1 MERVRGPDKMRA
13 VIFKTAL
20 AERKNLAVITL
31 LMIACTV
38 LALPTAAQQQG
49 PLPPPPPSTVA
60 PSGPSVEPAKKNA
73 SGQETPSHITN
84 EPPGVPVQEI
94 IQKYTQHEEE
104 FRKERDN
111 FTYTQIFVFQEL
123 DEDDRPD
130 GEYRLTSDILFT
142 PAGKRYEKVVDAP
155 SPSLKRI
162 SMSQQDF
169 DDIEKVWPLV
179 LTPSDLPK
187 YDVKYVGREQV
198 DEVSTYV
205 FDIAP
210 LKLEKGQR
218 YFQGRVWV
226 EDKDLQIVKTHG
238 KATGLLKKKEDQAFP
253 VFETFRENIEGHYR
267 FPTYTRADDT
277 LQFKSGQ
284 AVHIRLSVRYQ
295 NYKRFGSTIKIG
307 KATQVDPE
315 KPQP

>member
-1 MERVRGPDKMRA
+1 MSVLISALEEMKRMKMGERVLLVVA
-13 VIFKTAL
+13 FAL
-20 AERKNLAVITL
+20 
-31 LMIACTV
+31 
-38 LALPTAAQQQG
+38 LALPLAAQQRG
-49 PLPPPPPSTVA
+49 PLPPPPPGTVIPSSA
-60 PSGPSVEPAKKNA
+60 PSDSAKTNA
-73 SGQETPSHITN
+73 GRQDTSSHITN
-84 EPPGVPVQEI
+84 EPPAIPVEQI
-94 IQKYTQHEEE
+94 IQKFTQHEEE

-111 FTYTQIFVFQEL
+111 FTYTQIFVFQEI
-123 DEDDRPD
+123 DEDGRPD

-155 SPSLKRI
+155 APTLSRI

-179 LTPSDLPK
+179 LTPDELPK

-198 DEVSTYV
+198 DEVGTYV

-210 LKLEKGQR
+210 KKLEKSQR
-218 YFQGRVWV
+218 YLQGRIWV
-226 EDKDLQIVKTHG
+226 EDRDLQIVKTRG

-253 VFETFRENIEGHYR
+253 TFETLRENIEGHYW
-267 FPTYTRADDT
+267 FPTYTRADDV
-277 LQFKSGQ
+277 LRFKSGQ
-284 AVHIRLSVRYQ
+284 DVHIRLSVRYQ

-315 KPQP
+315 KQ

>member
-1 MERVRGPDKMRA
+1 MTGVISRMAEKEGMRMGVRA
-13 VIFKTAL
+13 
-20 AERKNLAVITL
+20 L
-31 LMIACTV
+31 LMIACAA
-38 LALPTAAQQQG
+38 LALPMAAQQRQG
-49 PLPPPPPSTVA
+49 PLPPSPSTVA
-60 PSGPSVEPAKKNA
+60 SSSAPSEPVKTNA
-73 SGQETPSHITN
+73 VQQETSSHITN
-84 EPPGVPVQEI
+84 EPPPVPVEQI
-94 IQKYTQHEEE
+94 IHKFAEHEEE

-111 FTYTQIFVFQEL
+111 FTYTQIFAFQEL
-123 DEDDRPD
+123 DEDGHPD

-142 PAGKRYEKVVDAP
+142 PAGKRYEKVLEAP
-155 SPSLKRI
+155 APSLKRI
-162 SMSQQDF
+162 TMSQQDF

-179 LTPSDLPK
+179 LTPDELPK

-198 DEVSTYV
+198 DEVGTYV

-226 EDKDLQIVKTHG
+226 EDKDLQIVKTRG

-253 VFETFRENIEGHYR
+253 TFETFRENIEGHFW
-267 FPTYTRADDT
+267 FPTYTRADDF
-277 LQFKSGQ
+277 LRFKSGQ
-284 AVHIRLSVRYQ
+284 EVHIRLSVRYQ

-315 KPQP
+315 KP

>member
-1 MERVRGPDKMRA
+1 MRA
-13 VIFKTAL
+13 VISKIAVKECKNLGVITVLMITCTAL
-20 AERKNLAVITL
+20 A
-31 LMIACTV
+31 
-38 LALPTAAQQQG
+38 LPAAAQQQG

-60 PSGPSVEPAKKNA
+60 PSGPSAEPAKKNA

-84 EPPGVPVQEI
+84 EPPGVPVPEI
-94 IQKYTQHEEE
+94 IQKFTEHEEE

-142 PAGKRYEKVVDAP
+142 PAGKRYEKVLEAP

-162 SMSQQDF
+162 TMSQQDF

-253 VFETFRENIEGHYR
+253 IFETFRENIEGHYW
-267 FPTYTRADDT
+267 FPTYTRADDY
-277 LQFKSGQ
+277 LRFKSGQ

-315 KPQP
+315 KPQR

>member
-1 MERVRGPDKMRA
+1 MRA
-13 VIFKTAL
+13 VISKTAVT
-20 AERKNLAVITL
+20 ERRNLAVITL

-60 PSGPSVEPAKKNA
+60 PSGPSAEPAKKNA

-94 IQKYTQHEEE
+94 IQKFTEHEEE

-142 PAGKRYEKVVDAP
+142 PAGKRYEKVLEAP

-162 SMSQQDF
+162 TMSQQDF

-253 VFETFRENIEGHYR
+253 IFETFRENIEGHYW
-267 FPTYTRADDT
+267 FPTYTRADDY
-277 LQFKSGQ
+277 LRFKSGQ

-315 KPQP
+315 KPQQ

>member
-1 MERVRGPDKMRA
+1 MQMRVRTL
-13 VIFKTAL
+13 FL
-20 AERKNLAVITL
+20 AASG
-31 LMIACTV
+31 V
-38 LALPTAAQQQG
+38 LALPMIAQQQG
-49 PLPPPPPSTVA
+49 PLTPPPGTVVPSSA
-60 PSGPSVEPAKKNA
+60 PAAETPKPTAA
-73 SGQETPSHITN
+73 QQETSSHISN
-84 EPPGVPVQEI
+84 EQPPVPVQEI
-94 IQKYTQHEEE
+94 IQKFAQHEGE
-104 FRKERDN
+104 FRRERDN

-123 DEDDRPD
+123 DDDGQPD

-142 PAGKRYEKVVDAP
+142 PAGKRYEKVLEAP

-179 LTPSDLPK
+179 LTQEELPK
-187 YDVKYVGREQV
+187 YNVKYVGREQI
-198 DEVSTYV
+198 DEVNTYV

-210 LKLEKGQR
+210 LKMEKAQR
-218 YFQGRVWV
+218 YFEGRVWV

-253 VFETFRENIEGHYR
+253 VFETFRENIEGHYW
-267 FPTYTRADDT
+267 FPTYTRADDY
-277 LQFKSGQ
+277 LHFKTGQ

-315 KPQP
+315 KPPK

>member
-1 MERVRGPDKMRA
+1 MRA
-13 VIFKTAL
+13 VISKIAVK
-20 AERKNLAVITL
+20 ECKNFGVITV
-31 LMIACTV
+31 LMITCIA

-60 PSGPSVEPAKKNA
+60 SSGPSVEPAKKNA

-84 EPPGVPVQEI
+84 EPPGVPVPEI
-94 IQKYTQHEEE
+94 IQKFTEHEEE

-142 PAGKRYEKVVDAP
+142 PAGKRYEKVLEAP

-162 SMSQQDF
+162 TMSQQDF

-198 DEVSTYV
+198 DEISTYV

-218 YFQGRVWV
+218 YFQVRVWV

-253 VFETFRENIEGHYR
+253 IFETFRENIEGHYW
-267 FPTYTRADDT
+267 FPTYTRADDY
-277 LQFKSGQ
+277 LRFKSGQ

-315 KPQP
+315 KPQQ

>member
-1 MERVRGPDKMRA
+1 MSVLISALEEMKRMKMGER
-13 VIFKTAL
+13 AL
-20 AERKNLAVITL
+20 LVVAFAL
-31 LMIACTV
+31 
-38 LALPTAAQQQG
+38 LALPLAAQQRG
-49 PLPPPPPSTVA
+49 PLPPPPPGTVIPSSA
-60 PSGPSVEPAKKNA
+60 PSDSAKTNA
-73 SGQETPSHITN
+73 GRQDTSSHITN
-84 EPPGVPVQEI
+84 EPPAIPVEQI
-94 IQKYTQHEEE
+94 IQKFTQHEEE

-111 FTYTQIFVFQEL
+111 FTYTQIFVFQEI
-123 DEDDRPD
+123 DENGRPD

-155 SPSLKRI
+155 APTLSRI

-179 LTPSDLPK
+179 LTPDELPK

-198 DEVSTYV
+198 DEVGTYV

-210 LKLEKGQR
+210 KKLEKSQR
-218 YFQGRVWV
+218 YLQGRIWV
-226 EDKDLQIVKTHG
+226 EDRDLQIVKTRG

-253 VFETFRENIEGHYR
+253 TFETFRENIEGHYW
-267 FPTYTRADDT
+267 FPTYTRADDV
-277 LQFKSGQ
+277 LRFKSGQ
-284 AVHIRLSVRYQ
+284 DVHIRLSVRYQ

-315 KPQP
+315 KP

>member
-1 MERVRGPDKMRA
+1 MSVLISAMKKTRRRKIAVRMML
-13 VIFKTAL
+13 IL
-20 AERKNLAVITL
+20 ACAT
-31 LMIACTV
+31 
-38 LALPTAAQQQG
+38 LALPLAAQQRG
-49 PLPPPPPSTVA
+49 PLPPPPPGTVVPSSA
-60 PSGPSVEPAKKNA
+60 PSDSAKTNA
-73 SGQETPSHITN
+73 GRQDTSSHITN
-84 EPPGVPVQEI
+84 EPPAIPVEQI
-94 IQKYTQHEEE
+94 IQKFTQHEEE

-111 FTYTQIFVFQEL
+111 FTYTQIFVFQEI
-123 DEDDRPD
+123 DENGRPD

-155 SPSLKRI
+155 APTLSRI

-179 LTPSDLPK
+179 LTPDELPK

-198 DEVSTYV
+198 DEVGTYV

-210 LKLEKGQR
+210 KKMEKSQR
-218 YFQGRVWV
+218 YLQGRIWV
-226 EDKDLQIVKTHG
+226 EDRDLQIVKTRG

-253 VFETFRENIEGHYR
+253 TFETFRENIESHYW
-267 FPTYTRADDT
+267 FPTYTRADDI
-277 LQFKSGQ
+277 LRFKSGQ
-284 AVHIRLSVRYQ
+284 DVHIRLSVRYQ

-315 KPQP
+315 KP

>member
-1 MERVRGPDKMRA
+1 MRA
-13 VIFKTAL
+13 VISKIAVREPKKL
-20 AERKNLAVITL
+20 SVITL
-31 LMIACTV
+31 FMMACTV
-38 LALPTAAQQQG
+38 LALPIAAQQQG

-94 IQKYTQHEEE
+94 IQKFTEHEEE

-142 PAGKRYEKVVDAP
+142 PAGKRYEKVLEAP

-253 VFETFRENIEGHYR
+253 IFETFRENIEGHYW
-267 FPTYTRADDT
+267 FPTYTRADDY
-277 LQFKSGQ
+277 LRFKTGQ

-315 KPQP
+315 KPQQ

>member
-1 MERVRGPDKMRA
+1 MRA
-13 VIFKTAL
+13 ILSVKADE
-20 AERKNLAVITL
+20 ERKKMGIRAL
-31 LMIACTV
+31 LMVACAV
-38 LALPTAAQQQG
+38 LALPLVAQRQG
-49 PLPPPPPSTVA
+49 PLPPPPPGTVA
-60 PSGPSVEPAKKNA
+60 PSSAPVDPTKTNA
-73 SGQETPSHITN
+73 PRQATASPISN
-84 EPPGVPVQEI
+84 EPPPVPVQQI
-94 IQKYTQHEEE
+94 IQKFTEHEEE

-111 FTYTQIFVFQEL
+111 FTYTQIFEFQEL
-123 DEDDRPD
+123 DEDGRPD

-142 PAGKRYEKVVDAP
+142 PAGKRYEKVLEAP

-179 LTPSDLPK
+179 LTPGDLPK

-198 DEVSTYV
+198 DEVGTYV

-210 LKLEKGQR
+210 LKLEKSQR

-226 EDKDLQIVKTHG
+226 DDKDLQIVKTRG

-253 VFETFRENIEGHYR
+253 MFETFRENIEGHYW
-267 FPTYTRADDT
+267 FPTYTRADDV
-277 LQFKSGQ
+277 LHFKSGQ
-284 AVHIRLSVRYQ
+284 DVHIRLSVRYQ

-307 KATQVDPE
+307 KPTQTDPE
-315 KPQP
+315 KP

>member
-1 MERVRGPDKMRA
+1 M
-13 VIFKTAL
+13 
-20 AERKNLAVITL
+20 
-31 LMIACTV
+31 
-38 LALPTAAQQQG
+38 
-49 PLPPPPPSTVA
+49 PPPPPGTVIPSSA
-60 PSGPSVEPAKKNA
+60 PSDSAKTNA
-73 SGQETPSHITN
+73 GRQDTSSHITN
-84 EPPGVPVQEI
+84 EPPAIPVEQI
-94 IQKYTQHEEE
+94 IQKFTQHEEE

-111 FTYTQIFVFQEL
+111 FTYTQIFVFQEI
-123 DEDDRPD
+123 DENGRPD

-155 SPSLKRI
+155 APTLSRI

-179 LTPSDLPK
+179 LTPDELPK

-198 DEVSTYV
+198 DEVGTYV

-210 LKLEKGQR
+210 KKLEKSQR
-218 YFQGRVWV
+218 YLQGRIWV
-226 EDKDLQIVKTHG
+226 EDRDLQIVKTRG

-253 VFETFRENIEGHYR
+253 TFETFRENIEGHYW
-267 FPTYTRADDT
+267 FPTYTRADDV
-277 LQFKSGQ
+277 LRFKSGQ
-284 AVHIRLSVRYQ
+284 DVHIRLSVRYQ

-315 KPQP
+315 KP

>member
-1 MERVRGPDKMRA
+1 MRA
-13 VIFKTAL
+13 VISTIAVK
-20 AERKNLAVITL
+20 EPKNLGAITL
-31 LMIACTV
+31 FMLACTV
-38 LALPTAAQQQG
+38 LVLPTAAQQQG
-49 PLPPPPPSTVA
+49 PLPPPPGTVA
-60 PSGPSVEPAKKNA
+60 PASPPAEPAKKNA

-84 EPPGVPVQEI
+84 EPPGAPVQEI
-94 IQKYTQHEEE
+94 IQKFAEHEEE

-142 PAGKRYEKVVDAP
+142 PAGKRYEKVLEAP
-155 SPSLKRI
+155 TPSLKRI

-238 KATGLLKKKEDQAFP
+238 KATGLLKKKEEQAFP
-253 VFETFRENIEGHYR
+253 IFETFRENIEGHFW
-267 FPTYTRADDT
+267 FPTYTRADDI
-277 LQFKSGQ
+277 LRFKSGQ
-284 AVHIRLSVRYQ
+284 ATHIRLSVRYQ

>member
-1 MERVRGPDKMRA
+1 MERVRSPDKMRA
-13 VIFKTAL
+13 VISKTAVT
-20 AERKNLAVITL
+20 ECRNLAVITL

-38 LALPTAAQQQG
+38 LALPAAAQQQG

-60 PSGPSVEPAKKNA
+60 TSGPSVEPAKKNA

-94 IQKYTQHEEE
+94 IQKFTEHEEE

-142 PAGKRYEKVVDAP
+142 PAGKRYENVLEAP
-155 SPSLKRI
+155 TPSLKRI

-169 DDIEKVWPLV
+169 DAIEKVWPLV

-187 YDVKYVGREQV
+187 NNVKYVRRGHSHE
-198 DEVSTYV
+198 
-205 FDIAP
+205 IP
-210 LKLEKGQR
+210 P
-218 YFQGRVWV
+218 
-226 EDKDLQIVKTHG
+226 I
-238 KATGLLKKKEDQAFP
+238 
-253 VFETFRENIEGHYR
+253 VFEIT
-267 FPTYTRADDT
+267 PMT
-277 LQFKSGQ
+277 L
-284 AVHIRLSVRYQ
+284 
-295 NYKRFGSTIKIG
+295 
-307 KATQVDPE
+307 
-315 KPQP
+315 